1 MASYKRDEWTKGDR
15 LKLVKG
21 WARSGMSND
30 EIAKKIGISRGT
42 FYTWKKECP
51 DFLNALKEGEI
62 YDREVEESLQKAAM
76 GGTYKEVTRTT
87 NKMTGEVIVKE
98 TIKEVPPNVT
108 AIIFWLKNRMPEQWR
123 NNPTTDGKE
132 TLKALDAVL
141 EKIDSA
147 F

>member
-1 MASYKRDEWTKGDR
+1 MASRKRGEWLTSDK

-21 WARSGMSND
+21 WARDGLKNE
-30 EIAKKIGISRGT
+30 EIAERIGIAPST
-42 FYTWKKECP
+42 FYTWKKESP
-51 DFLNALKEGEI
+51 EFLEALKEGEI

>member
-1 MASYKRDEWTKGDR
+1 MASRKIGDWITSDK

-21 WARSGMSND
+21 WARDGLKNE
-30 EIAKKIGISRGT
+30 EIAEKIGIAIST
-42 FYTWKKECP
+42 FYRWKKDSQEFR
-51 DFLNALKEGEI
+51 DALKEGEI

-108 AIIFWLKNRMPEQWR
+108 AIIFWLKNRRPEQWR
-123 NNPTTDGKE
+123 NNPTMDGKE